1 MEHDKEEAIE
11 NFLDIRCDA
20 FSLNLVKL
28 LSENNT
34 HLISSPF
41 KLPITK
47 PDIRT
52 ILSSILSDINSY
64 YTYFSVAD
72 LDNKNLGNVKLNFF
86 VLSDNF
92 IDYLII

>member
-11 NFLDIRCDA
+11 NFLDVRCDA
-20 FSLNLVKL
+20 LSLNLIKL

-41 KLPITK
+41 KLPFNK

-52 ILSSILSDINSY
+52 ILS
-64 YTYFSVAD
+64 
-72 LDNKNLGNVKLNFF
+72 
-86 VLSDNF
+86 
-92 IDYLII
+92 